1 MPTVTSENKAQFDR
15 EFMEKRG
22 QIPKSR
28 SQAKK
33 GGEIA
38 ESNQYRYKGG
48 QFLPSTA
55 AEPGKWKVGGKW
67 VTSGKELSEPGKFEH
82 QPTPFSRSI
91 YGVIRDY
98 VTHDEKEKKIKLR
111 EGIKNNNEEITNE
124 TKTRLGVK
132 GKLSKNEHSYG
143 QLIDEYNKG
152 NRWVHLEFDEPTLT
166 TK

>member
-1 MPTVTSENKAQFDR
+1 MPTVTSENKAEHDR

-33 GGEIA
+33 GGELA
-38 ESNQYRYKGG
+38 ESNQYHYKGG
-48 QFLPSTA
+48 QFLPSTT

-67 VTSGKELSEPGKFEH
+67 VTSGKELTEPGKMEH

-91 YGVIRDY
+91 FSQIHGISEQDK
-98 VTHDEKEKKIKLR
+98 DKKLKLR
-111 EGIKNNNEEITNE
+111 EGIYTHSGEPLTHE

-132 GKLSKNEHSYG
+132 GKLGKKEHSYG
-143 QLIDEYNKG
+143 QLVDEYNKG
-152 NRWVHLEFDEPTLT
+152 NRWIHVEFDEPTLT